1 MEVEAAGFLEAY
13 WEVVVVTKVKAKC
26 YRSLDEVV
34 AYFKAEVIEVD
45 FTEKDVLQFIAN
57 F

>member
-1 MEVEAAGFLEAY
+1 M
-13 WEVVVVTKVKAKC
+13 VVTKVKATC
-26 YRSLDEVV
+26 YRFLDEDA

-45 FTEKDVLQFIAN
+45 FAEKDVLQFIAN